1 MSQKDAPNPE
11 LIKQEEDYLRKVH
24 PTPEEIP
31 GCMKLFDDF
40 LLCNVIGSQL
50 KSLYRY
56 GEMATCSPKLEEFKF
71 CMSLKGMHPEEKRD
85 VWIRRRAE
93 WWARRRTHKSSE
105 DVWDIRTEPLQNY
118 PPRTLDPNIQTPRTI
133 E

>member
-1 MSQKDAPNPE
+1 M
-11 LIKQEEDYLRKVH
+11 
-24 PTPEEIP
+24 
-31 GCMKLFDDF
+31 
-40 LLCNVIGSQL
+40 GSQM

-93 WWARRRTHKSSE
+93 WWARRRMHKSSE
-105 DVWDIRTEPLQNY
+105 DVWDIRT
-118 PPRTLDPNIQTPRTI
+118 
-133 E
+133 